1 MSLYHPGTEFL
12 EVAPPRHSNSA
23 IPIPVTAT
31 AVVRV
36 SNRTGISD
44 SNLRSV
50 VATHQTELQNGAG
63 QFSVASGFA
72 TRNTINIEAVGDDAA
87 FFSVPHRVWGR
98 EFDWIDAPRNYVKA
112 LPRLYSAS
120 LREKF
125 GVEIDRGSSIY
136 GVSFPLPAAS
146 IYEAG
151 VKSMFSVLEFA
162 NHLIR
167 IMDMGEREA
176 VLYTVTHI
184 ESLDVAVSVGGSVYG
199 ISESEVK
206 ADVSRVDS
214 VVNRVRDEF
223 SSDQRL
229 GVESVVELVSQFR
242 TSQ

>member
-1 MSLYHPGTEFL
+1 
-12 EVAPPRHSNSA
+12 
-23 IPIPVTAT
+23 
-31 AVVRV
+31 
-36 SNRTGISD
+36 
-44 SNLRSV
+44 
-50 VATHQTELQNGAG
+50 
-63 QFSVASGFA
+63 
-72 TRNTINIEAVGDDAA
+72 
-87 FFSVPHRVWGR
+87 
-98 EFDWIDAPRNYVKA
+98 
-112 LPRLYSAS
+112 
-120 LREKF
+120 
-125 GVEIDRGSSIY
+125 
-136 GVSFPLPAAS
+136 
-146 IYEAG
+146 
-151 VKSMFSVLEFA
+151 MFSVLEFA